1 MLLSFTSSFSPLPS
15 QVNSQNIEEMT
26 HKEAAAC
33 LKGAGT
39 VVTLVVE
46 YQPNEYK
53 EFQQKLQKIQV
64 ARAPVRFLNHCC
76 PNGCK
81 SHIVGGIY

>member
-1 MLLSFTSSFSPLPS
+1 
-15 QVNSQNIEEMT
+15 MT
-26 HKEAAAC
+26 HEEAAAC

-39 VVTLVVE
+39 VVTLLVE

-64 ARAPVRFLNHCC
+64 ARGAVIWMRADVVCSD
-76 PNGCK
+76 GCK
-81 SHIVGGIY
+81 CHVGGGGHLLELTIQWYPMP